1 MRVCCVYYSFF
12 LLRPIPARTC
22 CNVIYELLTRSFLFG
37 VQISI
42 CPLPFFSFFL
52 NGNCRNVI
60 GQLPVPTGE
69 APAEWVSFWRLG
81 IWSFRAESFWI
92 FYLDTSENGNWN
104 RIFVKEIPVN
114 GGCYDVWVI
123 VFYVKGVL
131 LLCMGVVI
139 RASIAGPPVA
149 WAIGLQS
156 PMVKIGTP
164 ATNYT
169 ARWLSLGR
177 LEIRQMNGITARN
190 LKPVFCNI
198 WFCGRLFLLLFC
210 LFRAHFH
217 ELVAAVSRTIRT
229 RSEQIA
235 QKQRKK
241 KTIVLHFD
249 R

>member
-1 MRVCCVYYSFF
+1 MSLV
-12 LLRPIPARTC
+12 
-22 CNVIYELLTRSFLFG
+22 LTPRNLK
-37 VQISI
+37 
-42 CPLPFFSFFL
+42 FSRRIFL
-52 NGNCRNVI
+52 N
-60 GQLPVPTGE
+60 
-69 APAEWVSFWRLG
+69 
-81 IWSFRAESFWI
+81 

-198 WFCGRLFLLLFC
+198 WFCGRLFLLLLLFC

-217 ELVAAVSRTIRT
+217 ELVAAVSRTIPT

-241 KTIVLHFD
+241 KKRLFYILTAKRWIDFHHLRASRPTTTKKYIVAGV
-249 R
+249 

>member
-1 MRVCCVYYSFF
+1 
-12 LLRPIPARTC
+12 
-22 CNVIYELLTRSFLFG
+22 
-37 VQISI
+37 
-42 CPLPFFSFFL
+42 
-52 NGNCRNVI
+52 
-60 GQLPVPTGE
+60 
-69 APAEWVSFWRLG
+69 
-81 IWSFRAESFWI
+81 
-92 FYLDTSENGNWN
+92 
-104 RIFVKEIPVN
+104 
-114 GGCYDVWVI
+114 
-123 VFYVKGVL
+123 
-131 LLCMGVVI
+131 MGVVI
-139 RASIAGPPVA
+139 RAGIAGPPVA

-198 WFCGRLFLLLFC
+198 WFCGRLFLLLLLFC

-241 KTIVLHFD
+241 KNDCFTFWPLRDESTFTTWGHPDRQQKKIYSGRIVYTIPVQQVNEIFFSFYFTSCIQLARNLKTKKNCLTFRRNNKFCTPSPPHAFIVYSSISWRVLRD
-249 R
+249 A